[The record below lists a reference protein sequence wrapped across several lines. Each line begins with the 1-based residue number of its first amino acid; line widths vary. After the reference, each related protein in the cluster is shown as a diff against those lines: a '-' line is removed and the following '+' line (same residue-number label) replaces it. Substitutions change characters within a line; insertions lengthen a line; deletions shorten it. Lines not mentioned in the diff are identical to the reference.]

1 MHMAAAARGAAAVED
16 DEDAP
21 SPRTLHAAA
30 ERLAA
35 YTSEE
40 VAAGAQP
47 MSGRFADLYAE
58 VRHPESTSTSCKPP
72 GAWACDAGSLLDAA
86 RM

>member
-1 MHMAAAARGAAAVED
+1 MED

-40 VAAGAQP
+40 VAAGAEP

-58 VRHPESTSTSCKPP
+58 VMHAQSAACHATSKSRILCQE
-72 GAWACDAGSLLDAA
+72 LDILADV
-86 RM
+86 MCF